1 MNEELLKSKLETFK
15 LNFSNTKI
23 FEQNLEKLFSYIF
36 SNIFQNILNLP
47 RIDFINSLTTTVKA
61 VLEEHYTKE
70 IYSNQRFVTLFVNM
84 NKKFEKKYNEYNQ
97 LLSLSFE
104 NYQNELFN
112 QNGFKEDMIKLNK
125 FNLASFRKHCRKTQE
140 YAIHNCSKKEKG
152 KYLVVIDK
160 NNKNEIKFVIC
171 ENCRKSYYAGLFINY
186 CEGCK
191 CNYYC
196 GLVPPKEDKKLLP
209 ATYNPPH
216 CEAIANDKI
225 NCTKCKSIFYY
236 NLDDDTLQCMNK
248 ACKYKISPH
257 LANFKCNICLS
268 YFKSDVKVFNSFE
281 LLYIKRIISI
291 ALLIKEKAHPGI
303 LPCCKNLDLKEL
315 FFYHKKECKGALYF
329 WILNKKLIVICEKCK
344 AINYFN
350 RFIWTCPNCFLHF
363 KDKKEEIE
371 EKLKKNLFNNLKLNL
386 NLKIL
391 LGDEYI
397 PNISF
402 ENCNSTSRLNVHI
415 NPGCKL
421 FHKLRRKRSLRE
433 VLDMKKLES
442 AKIREDDKDKEE
454 EKDTKIGKYILKKR
468 IYESYNNDNNMYK
481 SNSKLK
487 LEDSEIKSSLKKKR
501 NYLFEKLIRKQF
513 LPKKNV
519 SAIDSNNK
527 KGKFE
532 AFSEQK
538 NNKNKEEEI
547 ENQNGIIITEKK
559 LLKYREKSEYNFNF
573 LKRDERNNY
582 NTDRN
587 NNMSSQKIDNN
598 KNDKLN
604 NSDDNDQIDKTSIII
619 EYNQK
624 IKKRNKIKSNLP
636 PLPLKI
642 PKNGRNNN
650 INNDVDRKCII
661 SERENER
668 EINDDLNLDT
678 KEKMELFYSDK
689 KENKNLIDE
698 EDLSEKNEKI
708 ENIEKNTNNFNFI
721 YKISNQNG
729 YHTPKLSMKNDLD
742 RSFRKKYN
750 KKNPNYNRK
759 CTTTLSKEI
768 TNLKYNLKEEKNEN
782 LVQKLE
788 DKFNETYAQKK
799 TKNITNSQDEE
810 DKNDDKEK
818 EEEKHEE
825 EENAKKEE
833 FMNKKKK
840 NVKNNVIY
848 YFKKISSK
856 KKKNSLKSKFNV
868 YDKINPIN
876 NELNNSNEKEEI
888 EQELEQDK
896 DKEKEQEQDQD
907 QEQEDELPILNINEE
922 KQKYNIEKEVKDP
935 FQTDNI
941 ISSSL
946 YYLKEDIPIE
956 NPKIRND
963 ELLYNSIQRKM
974 KCILSKGKLPLF
986 NIENYEI
993 ERQIGE
999 GSFGFIFR
1007 VVNKKTNIRYAMK
1020 KIIANNLTALE
1031 SYQREFEIV
1040 HQNSHENILDI
1051 LGICIRCL
1059 DQTTYVLYVLMD
1071 LALCD
1076 WDYEIEQRRKCR
1088 KFYKEEELISIL
1100 RQISSALVF
1109 LQREKKIAHRDIK
1122 PENILVFKNG
1132 IYKLGDFGEAKV
1144 NRYMR
1149 NNARS
1154 TIRGTEMYMSPI
1166 LFKSLQENMD
1176 DVQHDIYKS
1185 DVFSLGYCFVYAA
1198 ALDFKIIYE
1207 IRNLNSDFKVKKI
1220 LQRIFFLKYSNA
1232 FIELLLK
1239 MICNREEDRVDFI
1252 GLEKI
1257 LEKDHFK

>member
-1 MNEELLKSKLETFK
+1 MNEELLKSKLESFK
-15 LNFSNTKI
+15 LNFSNTKV

-61 VLEEHYTKE
+61 ILEEHYTKE
-70 IYSNQRFVTLFVNM
+70 IYSNQRFLSLFVNL

-97 LLSLSFE
+97 LLSLSYE

-112 QNGFKEDMIKLNK
+112 QNGFKEDMINLNK
-125 FNLASFRKHCRKTQE
+125 YYLTTFRKHCGKTQE
-140 YAIHNCSKKEKG
+140 YAIHNCNKKEKG
-152 KYLVVIDK
+152 KYLIAIDK

-171 ENCRKSYYAGLFINY
+171 ENCRKSYYAGLFRNY
-186 CEGCK
+186 CENCK
-191 CNYYC
+191 CDYYC
-196 GLVPPKEDKKLLP
+196 GVVPEKEDKKLLP

-225 NCTKCKSIFYY
+225 NCTKCKSPFYY
-236 NLDDDTLQCMNK
+236 NLEDNTLQCMNK
-248 ACKYKISPH
+248 SCKYKISPQ

-268 YFKSDVKVFNSFE
+268 YFKSDVKIFNNFE
-281 LLYIKRIISI
+281 LLYIKRIIGI
-291 ALLIKEKAHPGI
+291 ALLIKEKAYPGI
-303 LPCCKNLDLKEL
+303 LPCCKNLDVKNI
-315 FFYHKKECKGALYF
+315 FFYHKKECNGALYF

-371 EKLKKNLFNNLKLNL
+371 EKLKKNLFNNLKMNL

-402 ENCNSTSRLNVHI
+402 ENCNSTSKLNSQI
-415 NPGCKL
+415 NPSSKI

-433 VLDMKKLES
+433 VLDMKKLEL
-442 AKIREDDKDKEE
+442 AKNKEDDKNKEI

-468 IYESYNNDNNMYK
+468 IYESYNNENIYK
-481 SNSKLK
+481 SNSKMK
-487 LEDSEIKSSLKKKR
+487 LEDSEIKSNLKKKR

-519 SAIDSNNK
+519 SAIENNNK

-547 ENQNGIIITEKK
+547 ESQNGLIITEKK

-573 LKRDERNNY
+573 LKRDESSNFI
-582 NTDRN
+582 NTDRSKN
-587 NNMSSQKIDNN
+587 INSHNIDNN
-598 KNDKLN
+598 KNDNLN
-604 NSDDNDQIDKTSIII
+604 NSDDNEQIDKASIII

-624 IKKRNKIKSNLP
+624 IKKRNKAKSNLP

-642 PKNGRNNN
+642 PRSGLIHNY
-650 INNDVDRKCII
+650 NNDIDSKDII
-661 SERENER
+661 FSEREKER
-668 EINDDLNLDT
+668 EINEDMNLDS
-678 KEKMELFYSDK
+678 KEKKELIFSEK
-689 KENKNLIDE
+689 KENKNLMEDA
-698 EDLSEKNEKI
+698 DLSEKI
-708 ENIEKNTNNFNFI
+708 ENFEKNKNNFNFI
-721 YKISNQNG
+721 YKLSTQNG
-729 YHTPKLSMKNDLD
+729 YHTPKLIMKNDLD

-750 KKNPNYNRK
+750 KNNPNYNRK
-759 CTTTLSKEI
+759 CTTTISKEI
-768 TNLKYNLKEEKNEN
+768 DNLKYILNLMDLNEEKNEN
-782 LVQKLE
+782 IVQKLE

-799 TKNITNSQDEE
+799 TKNITNSQEEE

-818 EEEKHEE
+818 EEEKHDEK
-825 EENAKKEE
+825 ENAKKEE

-868 YDKINPIN
+868 YGKINPIN
-876 NELNNSNEKEEI
+876 NDHNDSKEKEEI
-888 EQELEQDK
+888 EQE
-896 DKEKEQEQDQD
+896 KEQEQ
-907 QEQEDELPILNINEE
+907 EDDLPILNINEE
-922 KQKYNIEKEVKDP
+922 KEKYIVEKEVKDIKDP
-935 FQTDNI
+935 YQPDDI
-941 ISSSL
+941 ITSPL
-946 YYLKEDIPIE
+946 YCLKEEIPIE

-986 NIENYEI
+986 NIDNYEI
-993 ERQIGE
+993 EKQIGE
-999 GSFGFIFR
+999 GSFGLIFR
-1007 VVNKKTNIRYAMK
+1007 VVNKKTNIKYAMK

-1031 SYQREFEIV
+1031 TYQKEFEIV
-1040 HQNSHENILDI
+1040 HQNSHEYILDI
-1051 LGICIRCL
+1051 LGICLRCL

-1071 LALCD
+1071 LALYD
-1076 WDYEIEQRRKCR
+1076 WDYEIEQRKKTRKY
-1088 KFYKEEELISIL
+1088 YKEEELISIL
-1100 RQISSALVF
+1100 KQISSALVF

-1149 NNARS
+1149 NNAKS
-1154 TIRGTEMYMSPI
+1154 TIRGTEMYMSPL
-1166 LFKSLQENMD
+1166 LFKSLQDNLD

-1220 LQRIFFLKYSNA
+1220 LQRMFFLKYSND

-1239 MICNREEDRVDFI
+1239 MICNKEEDRVDFI
-1252 GLEKI
+1252 GLEKL
-1257 LEKDHFK
+1257 LEKEHFK

>member
-1 MNEELLKSKLETFK
+1 MDEELLKSKLESFK

-47 RIDFINSLTTTVKA
+47 RIDFINSLITTVKA
-61 VLEEHYTKE
+61 VLEEQYTKE
-70 IYSNQRFVTLFVNM
+70 IYSNQRFLTLFVNL

-97 LLSLSFE
+97 LLSLSYE

-112 QNGFKEDMIKLNK
+112 PDDLKEDVMKLSK
-125 FNLASFRKHCRKTQE
+125 YNLTTFRKHCRKTQE
-140 YAIHNCSKKEKG
+140 YAIHNCNKKEKG

-186 CEGCK
+186 CQSCK
-191 CNYYC
+191 CDYYC
-196 GLVPPKEDKKLLP
+196 GLMSPKEDKKMFP

-236 NLDDDTLQCMNK
+236 NINDNTLQCMNK
-248 ACKYKISPH
+248 SCKYKISPH
-257 LANFKCNICLS
+257 LANFKCNVCLS
-268 YFKSDVKVFNSFE
+268 YFKSDVKIFNNFE
-281 LLYIKRIISI
+281 LLYIKRIIGI
-291 ALLIKEKAHPGI
+291 ALLIKEKAYPGI
-303 LPCCKNLDLKEL
+303 LPCCKNLELKHL

-350 RFIWTCPNCFLHF
+350 RFIWTCPNCLLHF
-363 KDKKEEIE
+363 KAKKEEIE

-402 ENCNSTSRLNVHI
+402 ENCNSTSKLNVQA
-415 NPGCKL
+415 NPGCKI
-421 FHKLRRKRSLRE
+421 FHKMRRKRSLRE
-433 VLDMKKLES
+433 VLDMKKLE
-442 AKIREDDKDKEE
+442 ALKNKEEDKDKDKEA

-468 IYESYNNDNNMYK
+468 IYESYNDNNK
-481 SNSKLK
+481 SNSKMK
-487 LEDSEIKSSLKKKR
+487 FENSEIKSSLKKKR

-513 LPKKNV
+513 LPKKNA
-519 SAIDSNNK
+519 SAIDNNNS

-532 AFSEQK
+532 SFSEQK
-538 NNKNKEEEI
+538 NNSNKEEEI

-573 LKRDERNNY
+573 LKRDESCNY
-582 NTDRN
+582 INTDKN
-587 NNMSSQKIDNN
+587 SNFSSQKIDNN
-598 KNDKLN
+598 KHDKLN
-604 NSDDNDQIDKTSIII
+604 NSDDNDQIDKASIII

-624 IKKRNKIKSNLP
+624 IKKRNKIKSSLP
-636 PLPLKI
+636 PLPIKI
-642 PKNGRNNN
+642 PRSDRIHNNFN
-650 INNDVDRKCII
+650 RCIDRKNII
-661 SERENER
+661 TERESER
-668 EINDDLNLDT
+668 EININEDLNLDS
-678 KEKMELFYSDK
+678 KEKREFIYSDK
-689 KENKNLIDE
+689 KESHNLIDICE
-698 EDLSEKNEKI
+698 LDEKETKI
-708 ENIEKNTNNFNFI
+708 ENNEKNTINFNFV
-721 YKISNQNG
+721 YKLSNQNG
-729 YHTPKLSMKNDLD
+729 YHTPKMTMKNDLD
-742 RSFRKKYN
+742 KSFRKKYN

-759 CTTTLSKEI
+759 CGTTISKEI
-768 TNLKYNLKEEKNEN
+768 LNLKFNLNLENLKEEKGEN

-788 DKFNETYAQKK
+788 DKFNETYTQKK
-799 TKNITNSQDEE
+799 TKNITNSQEEE
-810 DKNDDKEK
+810 DKNDEKEK
-818 EEEKHEE
+818 EEEKHDE
-825 EENAKKEE
+825 EENTKKEE

-856 KKKNSLKSKFNV
+856 KRKNSLKSKFNV

-876 NELNNSNEKEEI
+876 NEQDNSKGKEEI
-888 EQELEQDK
+888 EKE
-896 DKEKEQEQDQD
+896 KEKEQDD
-907 QEQEDELPILNINEE
+907 DLPILNINEE
-922 KQKYNIEKEVKDP
+922 KQKYNIEKELNDP
-935 FQTDNI
+935 YQPDDI
-941 ISSSL
+941 ISSPA
-946 YYLKEDIPIE
+946 YGLKGDIPIE

-963 ELLYNSIQRKM
+963 EHLYNSIQRKM

-986 NIENYEI
+986 NIDNYAI
-993 ERQIGE
+993 EKQIGE
-999 GSFGFIFR
+999 GSFGLIFR
-1007 VVNKKTNIRYAMK
+1007 VVNKKTNIKYAMK

-1040 HQNSHENILDI
+1040 HQNSHECILDI
-1051 LGICIRCL
+1051 LGICLRCL

-1071 LALCD
+1071 LALYD
-1076 WDYEIEQRRKCR
+1076 WDYEIEQRKKYR
-1088 KFYKEEELISIL
+1088 KFYKEEELITIL
-1100 RQISSALVF
+1100 KQISSALVF

-1132 IYKLGDFGEAKV
+1132 LYKIGDFGEAKV

-1166 LFKSLQENMD
+1166 LFKSLQENLD
-1176 DVQHDIYKS
+1176 DVQHNIYKS

-1207 IRNLNSDFKVKKI
+1207 IRNINSDFKVKKI
-1220 LQRIFFLKYSNA
+1220 LQRMFFLKYSND

-1239 MICNREEDRVDFI
+1239 MICNKEEDRVDFI
-1252 GLEKI
+1252 GLEK
-1257 LEKDHFK
+1257 LLQKEHFK

>member
-1 MNEELLKSKLETFK
+1 MNEELLKSKLESFK
-15 LNFSNTKI
+15 HNFSNTKI

-97 LLSLSFE
+97 LLSLSYE

-125 FNLASFRKHCRKTQE
+125 FNLTSFRKHCRKTQE

-152 KYLVVIDK
+152 KYLAVIDK

-191 CNYYC
+191 CDYYC
-196 GLVPPKEDKKLLP
+196 GIISPKEDKKLLP

-216 CEAIANDKI
+216 CESIANDKI
-225 NCTKCKSIFYY
+225 NCTKCKSTFYY

-315 FFYHKKECKGALYF
+315 FFYHKKECKGAVYF

-415 NPGCKL
+415 NPGSKI
-421 FHKLRRKRSLRE
+421 FHKLRRKRSLRD

-442 AKIREDDKDKEE
+442 AKIREDDKNKEE

-481 SNSKLK
+481 SNSKMK

-527 KGKFE
+527 KGNFE

-573 LKRDERNNY
+573 LKRDECNKY
-582 NTDRN
+582 NIDRN

-619 EYNQK
+619 EYNQE

-650 INNDVDRKCII
+650 INNDIDRKCII

-678 KEKMELFYSDK
+678 KEKIELFYSDK

-721 YKISNQNG
+721 YKLSNQNG
-729 YHTPKLSMKNDLD
+729 YHTPKLTMKNDLD

-759 CTTTLSKEI
+759 CTTTISKEI
-768 TNLKYNLKEEKNEN
+768 TNLKYNLNLINLKEEKNEN

-840 NVKNNVIY
+840 NVKNNVNY
-848 YFKKISSK
+848 YFKKISSE

-888 EQELEQDK
+888 EQEQDK
-896 DKEKEQEQDQD
+896 DNEKEQEDD
-907 QEQEDELPILNINEE
+907 LPILNINEE

-935 FQTDNI
+935 YRSDDI

-956 NPKIRND
+956 NHKIRND

-1051 LGICIRCL
+1051 LGMCIRCL

-1076 WDYEIEQRRKCR
+1076 WDYEIEQRRKSR

-1149 NNARS
+1149 NNAKS

>member
-1 MNEELLKSKLETFK
+1 
-15 LNFSNTKI
+15 
-23 FEQNLEKLFSYIF
+23 
-36 SNIFQNILNLP
+36 
-47 RIDFINSLTTTVKA
+47 
-61 VLEEHYTKE
+61 
-70 IYSNQRFVTLFVNM
+70 
-84 NKKFEKKYNEYNQ
+84 
-97 LLSLSFE
+97 
-104 NYQNELFN
+104 
-112 QNGFKEDMIKLNK
+112 
-125 FNLASFRKHCRKTQE
+125 
-140 YAIHNCSKKEKG
+140 
-152 KYLVVIDK
+152 
-160 NNKNEIKFVIC
+160 
-171 ENCRKSYYAGLFINY
+171 
-186 CEGCK
+186 
-191 CNYYC
+191 
-196 GLVPPKEDKKLLP
+196 
-209 ATYNPPH
+209 
-216 CEAIANDKI
+216 
-225 NCTKCKSIFYY
+225 
-236 NLDDDTLQCMNK
+236 
-248 ACKYKISPH
+248 
-257 LANFKCNICLS
+257 
-268 YFKSDVKVFNSFE
+268 
-281 LLYIKRIISI
+281 
-291 ALLIKEKAHPGI
+291 
-303 LPCCKNLDLKEL
+303 
-315 FFYHKKECKGALYF
+315 
-329 WILNKKLIVICEKCK
+329 
-344 AINYFN
+344 
-350 RFIWTCPNCFLHF
+350 
-363 KDKKEEIE
+363 
-371 EKLKKNLFNNLKLNL
+371 
-386 NLKIL
+386 
-391 LGDEYI
+391 
-397 PNISF
+397 
-402 ENCNSTSRLNVHI
+402 
-415 NPGCKL
+415 
-421 FHKLRRKRSLRE
+421 
-433 VLDMKKLES
+433 
-442 AKIREDDKDKEE
+442 
-454 EKDTKIGKYILKKR
+454 
-468 IYESYNNDNNMYK
+468 
-481 SNSKLK
+481 
-487 LEDSEIKSSLKKKR
+487 
-501 NYLFEKLIRKQF
+501 
-513 LPKKNV
+513 
-519 SAIDSNNK
+519 
-527 KGKFE
+527 
-532 AFSEQK
+532 
-538 NNKNKEEEI
+538 
-547 ENQNGIIITEKK
+547 
-559 LLKYREKSEYNFNF
+559 
-573 LKRDERNNY
+573 
-582 NTDRN
+582 
-587 NNMSSQKIDNN
+587 MSSQKIDNN

-698 EDLSEKNEKI
+698 EDLSEKNAKI

-768 TNLKYNLKEEKNEN
+768 TNLKYNLNLINLKEEKNEN

-818 EEEKHEE
+818 AEEKHEE